1 MSFEEL
7 FSDYQDLKSQLAALS
22 AKSQQQEEIAKHY
35 ESENSRLHEIIREL
49 KRLKFGTK
57 SERWETEEQLVLL
70 FNEAEVEAAKP
81 DEDSADQD
89 EEVEVQGYKKKR
101 GHRKALPTELPRE
114 VVEITLPPEELFSS
128 DGLPLKPIGKEI
140 SEKLVY
146 EPGQV
151 KVIEY
156 HRTKYG
162 IDSGD
167 YVKTAPPVP
176 SLIPKGI
183 ATPELLAHIA
193 LQKYGYGMPLYRQE
207 EKFKHEGIE
216 LPRSTMARWMVQVA
230 QACMP
235 IRNVLADRLFES
247 FYVSCDETRIQVL
260 KEKGRRAESQSW
272 MWVRSTPYG
281 QKRIVLFDY
290 NPSRSGEVVEQLF
303 AEYQGYLQV
312 DGYSGYNPVKKN
324 KEIIEIGCNMHGRR
338 YFEKALVVGAKAGKT
353 LAEVGMKFYEKL
365 FDLEKEI
372 RQNPPDERYR
382 LRLQLAVPI
391 WTEFK
396 AWVDKNYDKVPP
408 KTKIGAAFHYFREQY
423 VYLIGYLKDGRLE
436 IDNGFVER
444 AIRKFAIGRNNWMFS
459 DTEAGAEAS
468 ALLYSL
474 LVTMK
479 INNVNPYKAL
489 KTLFTELPKAK
500 TLEDYERLADLI
512 VTAPASL

>member
-1 MSFEEL
+1 
-7 FSDYQDLKSQLAALS
+7 
-22 AKSQQQEEIAKHY
+22 
-35 ESENSRLHEIIREL
+35 
-49 KRLKFGTK
+49 
-57 SERWETEEQLVLL
+57 
-70 FNEAEVEAAKP
+70 
-81 DEDSADQD
+81 
-89 EEVEVQGYKKKR
+89 
-101 GHRKALPTELPRE
+101 
-114 VVEITLPPEELFSS
+114 
-128 DGLPLKPIGKEI
+128 
-140 SEKLVY
+140 
-146 EPGQV
+146 
-151 KVIEY
+151 
-156 HRTKYG
+156 
-162 IDSGD
+162 
-167 YVKTAPPVP
+167 
-176 SLIPKGI
+176 
-183 ATPELLAHIA
+183 
-193 LQKYGYGMPLYRQE
+193 
-207 EKFKHEGIE
+207 
-216 LPRSTMARWMVQVA
+216 
-230 QACMP
+230 
-235 IRNVLADRLFES
+235 
-247 FYVSCDETRIQVL
+247 
-260 KEKGRRAESQSW
+260 
-272 MWVRSTPYG
+272 
-281 QKRIVLFDY
+281 
-290 NPSRSGEVVEQLF
+290 
-303 AEYQGYLQV
+303 
-312 DGYSGYNPVKKN
+312 
-324 KEIIEIGCNMHGRR
+324 MHGLR